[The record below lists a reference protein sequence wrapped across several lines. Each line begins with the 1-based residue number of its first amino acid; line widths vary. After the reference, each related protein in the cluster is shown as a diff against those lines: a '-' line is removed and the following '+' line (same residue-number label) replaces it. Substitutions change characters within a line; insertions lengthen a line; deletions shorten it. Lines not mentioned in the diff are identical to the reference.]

1 MKNNKK
7 QVLKEIIAALM
18 DNNNQV
24 LVETV
29 NAHPNR
35 NIPGVWRV
43 AVGED
48 VTETPLP
55 RLGNEL
61 RNSLNAKSVKIGK
74 DISIK
79 FTVNGNYIIH
89 APSGQVR
96 FGAVEAKE
104 AGVDMIWGAALRKY
118 REGAECDFMHGVKT
132 YMRDDELR
140 HMAHGPI
147 IPETNL
153 SKFARAKQQ
162 LEQMGIQPNNLMQ
175 YYQMSN
181 GRYK

>member
-1 MKNNKK
+1 MKHDKK
-7 QVLKEIIAALM
+7 QVLKEIITSLM

-35 NIPGVWRV
+35 NNPGVWR
-43 AVGED
+43 AGKN

-61 RNSLNAKSVKIGK
+61 DNVLNAKSVKIGK

-79 FTVNGNYIIH
+79 YTDDGEYVVH

-104 AGVDMIWGAALRKY
+104 AGVDMIWSAALRKY
-118 REGAECDFMHGVKT
+118 REGAECDFMYPVKE

-140 HMAHGPI
+140 KMSHGPI
-147 IPETNL
+147 IPATNI
-153 SKFARAKQQ
+153 SKFDRAKQQ
-162 LEQMGIQPNNLMQ
+162 LEQLGVEPNNLMQ
-175 YYQMSN
+175 YHQAAH
-181 GRYK
+181 GRDE